1 MYKLVAFVRAL
12 LNRYPRLVW
21 IVFELASRIPGVGGY
36 LERRWNIRLL
46 RQIRSRPVGYRL
58 PLTSDPRRLSPE
70 AKTIFKALKR

>member
-1 MYKLVAFVRAL
+1 MYKLVALARAL

-21 IVFELASRIPGVGGY
+21 IVFEVASKIPGVGGY

-58 PLTSDPRRLSPE
+58 PLSSDPRRLSSE
-70 AKTIFKALKR
+70 AQVILEALER